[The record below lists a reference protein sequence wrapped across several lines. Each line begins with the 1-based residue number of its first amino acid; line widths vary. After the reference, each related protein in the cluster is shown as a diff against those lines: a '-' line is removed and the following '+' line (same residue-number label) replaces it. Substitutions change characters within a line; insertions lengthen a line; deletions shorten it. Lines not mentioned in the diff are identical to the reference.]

1 MKLPT
6 LNIDVALNT
15 KTLSKGVAEAQKQIN
30 TIGKAGLALGGP
42 MGGKFGQL
50 GGLAGGLLGGGAGAT
65 TVGIGGTVLAI
76 MAPFKLASGIL
87 ESFNESAQRGQ
98 KALDDFASGKGM
110 TGGIALGTAATLAA
124 GAQAS
129 AVRAQSSQ
137 GMFDTFIASL
147 KNEQGQTT
155 GLAGLIEDWAS
166 ATAEGTK
173 FLLATIG
180 GSLAGK
186 EAQDIVDFA
195 DQAISR
201 SAGGSQAYMTQEA
214 IDRSARQAEL
224 DRKQQRELNT

>member
-50 GGLAGGLLGGGAGAT
+50 GGLAGGLLGGGAGAAT
-65 TVGIGGTVLAI
+65 IGAGGILMATL
-76 MAPFKLASGIL
+76 APFKLASSIL
-87 ESFNESAQRGQ
+87 DSFNESAQRGQ
-98 KALDDFASGKGM
+98 KALEDFASGKGM

-186 EAQDIVDFA
+186 EAQDIIDFA

-201 SAGGSQAYMTQEA
+201 SAGGSQAYMTQDQ
-214 IDRSARQAEL
+214 IDRAARSQDKRMKAE
-224 DRKQQRELNT
+224 REQNT

>member
-6 LNIDVALNT
+6 LNIDVAVNT
-15 KTLSKGVAEAQKQIN
+15 KTMQRGIAEAQKKIN
-30 TIGKAGLALGGP
+30 TIGKAGLALGGT

-50 GGLAGGLLGGGAGAT
+50 GGLAGGLFGGGAGAA
-65 TVGIGGTVLAI
+65 TVGAGGILMATL
-76 MAPFKLASGIL
+76 APFKLASSIL
-87 ESFNESAQRGQ
+87 DGFNESAQRGQ
-98 KALDDFASGKGM
+98 KALDNFASGKGM

-137 GMFDTFIASL
+137 GLIDSFIASL

-155 GLAGLIEDWAS
+155 GLAGLVEDWAS

-180 GSLAGK
+180 GVLAGK

-195 DQAISR
+195 DQATSR